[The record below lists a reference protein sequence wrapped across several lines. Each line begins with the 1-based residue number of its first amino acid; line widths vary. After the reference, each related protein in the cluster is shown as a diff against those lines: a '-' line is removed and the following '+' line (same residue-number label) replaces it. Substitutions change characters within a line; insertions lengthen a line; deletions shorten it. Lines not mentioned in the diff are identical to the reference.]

1 MSDETKTSQNLF
13 RWSEL
18 KGQFDDRMTE
28 FLPLLLVT
36 LGLNYVAK
44 KVGAKNIFIQSLLE
58 TVKIEAQ
65 YSIASAY

>member
-1 MSDETKTSQNLF
+1 MSDETKTEQNLF

-36 LGLNYVAK
+36 LVLNWGAR
-44 KVGAKNIFIQSLLE
+44 KVGGKNIFIQSLLE
-58 TVKIEAQ
+58 TIKIEAQ